1 MEKGCIVKATAG
13 KEKNQVFVVVDVTEK
28 FAFLADG
35 KRLKKDKPKKKSAK
49 HIQKVST
56 KKFPVDLLLVKDEKV
71 NAAIRNFIKNL

>member
-13 KEKNQVFVVVDVTEK
+13 KEKNQVFVVVDVTEN

>member
-13 KEKNQVFVVVDVTEK
+13 KEKNQVFVVVDVTEN

-35 KRLKKDKPKKKSAK
+35 KRLKKDKPKKKSVK

-71 NAAIRNFIKNL
+71 NAAIRNLIKNL

>member
-13 KEKNQVFVVVDVTEK
+13 KEKNQVFVVVDVTEN

-35 KRLKKDKPKKKSAK
+35 KRLKKDKPKKKSVK

-56 KKFPVDLLLVKDEKV
+56 KKFPVDLLPVKDEKV